1 MFLTVCRSTL
11 SIRALYYDVSGSFKG
26 KTTHTFNIK
35 EALRILSAPLLP
47 PRALK
52 QRILTLFNA
61 GMRLVCFMLAGGG
74 DVCSGSITLP
84 SRRGWVGGPRQIKR
98 FTGVQTPVIPLCSV
112 SLMHL
117 IPRPE
122 LISVISVSS
131 SKRLAAPAS
140 FMIPARP

>member
-1 MFLTVCRSTL
+1 MFRFNN
-11 SIRALYYDVSGSFKG
+11 AAFSG
-26 KTTHTFNIK
+26 
-35 EALRILSAPLLP
+35 
-47 PRALK
+47 
-52 QRILTLFNA
+52 
-61 GMRLVCFMLAGGG
+61 
-74 DVCSGSITLP
+74 
-84 SRRGWVGGPRQIKR
+84 GWAGGPRQIKR
-98 FTGVQTPVIPLCSV
+98 FTGVQTPVIPLSSV